1 MNSQG
6 FDSKAGWRFY
16 ADSAP
21 NACVQ
26 NIFTELSAGAEA
38 SHMRSAVA
46 KDSQNDPEIPA
57 RSPHRAACMAGAPFA
72 DND

>member
-1 MNSQG
+1 MEILRGQRA
-6 FDSKAGWRFY
+6 K
-16 ADSAP
+16 
-21 NACVQ
+21 C
-26 NIFTELSAGAEA
+26 
-38 SHMRSAVA
+38 MRSKYFYGTFRKLPRRRICDLRVA